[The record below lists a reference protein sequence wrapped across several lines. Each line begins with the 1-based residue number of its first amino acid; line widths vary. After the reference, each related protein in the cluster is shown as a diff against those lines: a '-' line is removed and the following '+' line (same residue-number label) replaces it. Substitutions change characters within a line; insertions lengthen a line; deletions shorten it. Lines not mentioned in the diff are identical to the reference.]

1 MRDAASGRPI
11 PDNRAQLAEAG
22 DGSGEDLEAD
32 PQARDE
38 KPITVGSEEHTAEPE
53 YDNITS
59 WIEQFKNNPLVG
71 VPHQNFA
78 ADVTEPGAAVVV
90 DQDDSDQA
98 DVDVPTVPEDFPDS
112 RYAGLDLDD
121 ALEQWLGDCYIDGWD
136 FDADFSELL
145 EAVVLDR
152 RGRRGTA
159 IIEHAYDDAT
169 ERDHLLG
176 LRPVKVETVT
186 AYTREGKNIVL
197 RPDDQTNDFES
208 VAVYDLGDDSREDAP
223 RTPAGKTAAIAQ
235 YDDIFGTSERDE
247 IPFALDDI
255 TVSAYNS
262 DTGQLFGRPDT
273 ASVADRA
280 AAVKKKLE
288 RVDQAVLNAA
298 FTNII
303 ARVSS
308 DDKEVVKKVRDNLDP
323 NSPETV
329 SATNAPVE
337 LTDVEGRV
345 PDAVDTIQQEI
356 EFVLAA
362 MPTPLYRVGFAG
374 DINRDVT
381 DVQQEDYRDE
391 IRRERTRLEADFQK
405 VIRMKAAEFLEN
417 DPHAA
422 LPDGVDVHLEI
433 RPPDAESPLQDD
445 AFDADAFNT
454 LMSGLSTAAGPKG
467 GADAIIP
474 RRVIV
479 DQLLDMDA
487 DEMLGEPTDVGDET
501 PAALEGVQT
510 DPEVQ
515 RAFEEFTDAE
525 LATPSYS
532 PTDNHVFGP
541 EMNTDDA
548 FYRLEAG
555 EAYCEHEREVFDQF
569 EDADTDDNDR
579 RLCPFC
585 GEQLQ
590 EYDKSYN
597 AHLAQG
603 VSFGNAGGDPF
614 RDEDTL
620 TSFLDELDAAADGPV
635 MLGDAE
641 WPADD
646 YSIHDRPVSAVGLSE
661 DDAWDIWDDYA
672 DDAVA
677 LMGPSYTAN
686 LANRYEPG
694 EDIVDTPD
702 GPGLVVEALT
712 ESRTID
718 EEDAEDV
725 PDEIEASPDSPTYVV
740 TLAEA
745 SGPPIGFYKAS
756 DLELTDVDADVD
768 PMEGLDEDAAAAL
781 VDGECSSCGEAEL
794 AGGSWSPP
802 ESWKESDTPARLIAL
817 DAFQSMGG
825 DFTGCQQEMAGSMAN
840 PEGFCGAFIDYLL
853 GGYDYWRGDSF
864 LPGD

>member
-1 MRDAASGRPI
+1 M
-11 PDNRAQLAEAG
+11 PDNRAKLAVAG

-59 WIEQFKNNPLVG
+59 WIDQFENNPLVG

-78 ADVTEPGAAVVV
+78 ADVTEPGATVVV
-90 DQDDSDQA
+90 EQDDTDEG
-98 DVDVPTVPEDFPDS
+98 DTDVPTVPEDFPDS
-112 RYAGLDLDD
+112 RYAGLDLDE

-176 LRPVKVETVT
+176 LRPIKVETVT

-197 RPDDQTNDFES
+197 RPDDQMNDFES
-208 VAVYDLGDDSREDAP
+208 VAIYDLGDDSREDAP
-223 RTPAGKTAAIAQ
+223 QTPAGKTAAIAQ
-235 YDDIFGTSERDE
+235 YDDVFGTSERDE

-255 TVSAYNS
+255 TVSAYNA

-303 ARVSS
+303 ARVQTK
-308 DDKEVVKKVRDNLDP
+308 DEDIVRNVRDNLDP

-337 LTDVEGRV
+337 LTESEGGV

-405 VIRMKAAEFLEN
+405 VIRMKAAEFLES
-417 DPHAA
+417 DPHAD
-422 LPDGVDVHLEI
+422 LPDDVDAHLEI
-433 RPPDAESPLQDD
+433 RPPDAESPIKDD

-487 DEMLGEPTDVGDET
+487 DELLGERTDVGDET
-501 PAALEGVQT
+501 SAALEPVQT

-532 PTDNHVFGP
+532 PADNHVFGP
-541 EMNTDDA
+541 AMNTDDA

-555 EAYCEHEREVFDQF
+555 EAYCEHEGEVFDQF
-569 EDADTDDNDR
+569 EEADTDDNDR
-579 RLCPFC
+579 RVCPFC

-597 AHLAQG
+597 AHLSQG

-620 TSFLDELDAAADGPV
+620 TSFLDDLDAAADGPV

-661 DDAWDIWDDYA
+661 EDAWDIWEDYA
-672 DDAVA
+672 DDALA
-677 LMGPSYTAN
+677 LMGPSYTAT

-702 GPGLVVEALT
+702 GPGLVVEVLT

-718 EEDAEDV
+718 EEDAEDI
-725 PDEIEASPDSPTYVV
+725 PDEIDASSDSPTYVV

-756 DLELTDVDADVD
+756 DLELTEVDADVD
-768 PMEGLDEDAAAAL
+768 PMDSLDEEAAAAL
-781 VDGECSSCGEAEL
+781 VDGECASCGEAEL

-825 DFTGCQQEMAGSMAN
+825 DFTGCQEEMTGSMAN
-840 PEGFCGAFIDYLL
+840 PESFCGAFIDYLL